1 MIYSNDNQIE
11 NNENFKNTDLQL
23 IQNINTFGNDNIIR
37 NSNEILFERDSN
49 LNEPLFRPSQVRYT
63 LPQNDDYSQMDNTK
77 SYDVNSKD
85 EYLDIQENNDNNIND
100 NNDNKNN
107 FEKNNDNDN
116 NNNDND
122 NNNNNNNNE
131 NKINDIVDNNI
142 INNEKNN
149 YINNNNN
156 IDNNIINNNNNE
168 INNNNHIINNDDN
181 KNNDINNN
189 ISNNKDN
196 NKNKDNNNIIIN
208 NDDNKIEN
216 NKNHIDTNVKKNK
229 NIFINIEEEIK
240 KNNNN
245 NIKELINNENNEIKI
260 NNENNKNNKVNNN
273 NINLEKNKK
282 NIFEDELVIIDKN
295 ENNELTLSQNFSA
308 KLSFS
313 KIDKKKFNNSKKSTN
328 SIIKNDLNHIILEYK
343 IILIGSSGVGKTGIF
358 NRYISNTFIE
368 DYKCTIS
375 ATNKIKKI
383 SLNDKTIAKLS
394 IWDTAGEEKYKS
406 ITRQYF
412 KHSKG
417 AIIVY
422 DINDRKSYEEVND
435 WIKFVK
441 EELSDVVIMIV
452 GNKIDLDKRVVSE
465 DEAKKF
471 CNENGYLFLEVSA
484 KKGTNVSLIF
494 EKLSWEIWEN
504 DKKKDD
510 DKIIFMSQANKSL
523 EIMNFKDKKNKI
535 CC

>member
-1 MIYSNDNQIE
+1 MIFNDNQIE

-37 NSNEILFERDSN
+37 NSNEILYERDSN
-49 LNEPLFRPSQVRYT
+49 LNEPLFRPSQARYT

-85 EYLDIQENNDNNIND
+85 DYLDIQEMNDNNIIDND
-100 NNDNKNN
+100 ENKNN
-107 FEKNNDNDN
+107 YENNNI
-116 NNNDND
+116 NNNDK
-122 NNNNNNNNE
+122 E
-131 NKINDIVDNNI
+131 NKINDNVENNI
-142 INNEKNN
+142 IKNEENNN
-149 YINNNNN
+149 INNNNN
-156 IDNNIINNNNNE
+156 IINDNNIINNNNEMSNH
-168 INNNNHIINNDDN
+168 NNIINNDDN

-196 NKNKDNNNIIIN
+196 NKNKDNNNIN
-208 NDDNKIEN
+208 NDNNNKIEN
-216 NKNHIDTNVKKNK
+216 NKNHIDTKFEKNK
-229 NIFINIEEEIK
+229 NKIIKNEEEIK
-240 KNNNN
+240 ENNNN
-245 NIKELINNENNEIKI
+245 NIKKLINNENNEIKI
-260 NNENNKNNKVNNN
+260 NNENEINKNNN
-273 NINLEKNKK
+273 NINNKVKNNNKNLEKNNK
-282 NIFEDELVIIDKN
+282 NNFEDELVIVDKN
-295 ENNELTLSQNFSA
+295 EKNELTLSQNFSA
-308 KLSFS
+308 KTSFS
-313 KIDKKKFNNSKKSTN
+313 KHDKKKFNNSKKSFN
-328 SIIKNDLNHIILEYK
+328 SVIKNDINHTIVEYK

-358 NRYISNTFIE
+358 NRYIFNTFYE
-368 DYKCTIS
+368 DYRCTIS
-375 ATNKIKKI
+375 ATNKTKKI

-406 ITRQYF
+406 VTKQYF

-422 DINDRKSYEEVND
+422 DINDRKSYEEKID
-435 WIKFVK
+435 WINFVK

-471 CNENGYLFLEVSA
+471 CNQNGYLFSEVSA

-504 DKKKDD
+504 DKKKNDE
-510 DKIIFMSQANKSL
+510 DKIIFMSQTNKSL

>member
-1 MIYSNDNQIE
+1 MIFNDNQIE

-37 NSNEILFERDSN
+37 NSNEILYERDSN
-49 LNEPLFRPSQVRYT
+49 LNEPLFRPSQARYT

-85 EYLDIQENNDNNIND
+85 DYLDIQEMNDNNIIDND
-100 NNDNKNN
+100 ENKNN
-107 FEKNNDNDN
+107 YE
-116 NNNDND
+116 
-122 NNNNNNNNE
+122 NNNNNNNDKE

-142 INNEKNN
+142 IKNEENNN
-149 YINNNNN
+149 INNNNN
-156 IDNNIINNNNNE
+156 IINDNNIINNNNEMSNH
-168 INNNNHIINNDDN
+168 NNIINNDDN
-181 KNNDINNN
+181 KNNDINND

-196 NKNKDNNNIIIN
+196 NKNKDNNNIN
-208 NDDNKIEN
+208 NDNNNKIEN
-216 NKNHIDTNVKKNK
+216 NKNHIDTKFEKNK
-229 NIFINIEEEIK
+229 NTIIKNEEEIK
-240 KNNNN
+240 ENNNNN
-245 NIKELINNENNEIKI
+245 NIKKLINNENNEIKI
-260 NNENNKNNKVNNN
+260 NNENEINKNNN
-273 NINLEKNKK
+273 NINNKVKNNNKNLEKNNK
-282 NIFEDELVIIDKN
+282 NNFEDELVIVDKN
-295 ENNELTLSQNFSA
+295 EKNELTLSQNFSA
-308 KLSFS
+308 KTSFS
-313 KIDKKKFNNSKKSTN
+313 KHDKKKFNSSKKSFN
-328 SIIKNDLNHIILEYK
+328 SIIKNDLNHTIVEYK

-358 NRYISNTFIE
+358 NRYIFNTFFE

-375 ATNKIKKI
+375 ATNKTKKI

-406 ITRQYF
+406 VTKQYF

-422 DINDRKSYEEVND
+422 DINDRKSYEEKID
-435 WIKFVK
+435 WINFVK

-471 CNENGYLFLEVSA
+471 CNQNGYLFSEVSA

-504 DKKKDD
+504 DKKKNDE
-510 DKIIFMSQANKSL
+510 DKIIFMSQTNKSL

>member
-122 NNNNNNNNE
+122 NNNNNNNE

-229 NIFINIEEEIK
+229 NIFINNEEEIK
-240 KNNNN
+240 KNNN

>member
-1 MIYSNDNQIE
+1 MIFNDNQIE

-37 NSNEILFERDSN
+37 NSNEILYERDSN
-49 LNEPLFRPSQVRYT
+49 LNEPLFRPSQARYT

-85 EYLDIQENNDNNIND
+85 DYLDIQEMNDNNIIDND
-100 NNDNKNN
+100 ENKNN
-107 FEKNNDNDN
+107 YE
-116 NNNDND
+116 
-122 NNNNNNNNE
+122 NNNNNNNDKE

-142 INNEKNN
+142 IKNEENNN
-149 YINNNNN
+149 INNNNN
-156 IDNNIINNNNNE
+156 IINDNNIINNNNEMSNH
-168 INNNNHIINNDDN
+168 NNIINNDDN

-196 NKNKDNNNIIIN
+196 NKNKDNNNIN
-208 NDDNKIEN
+208 NDNNNKIEN
-216 NKNHIDTNVKKNK
+216 NKNHIDTKFEKNK
-229 NIFINIEEEIK
+229 NKIIKNDEEIK
-240 KNNNN
+240 ENNNNNN
-245 NIKELINNENNEIKI
+245 NIKKLINNENNEIKI
-260 NNENNKNNKVNNN
+260 NNENEINKNNN
-273 NINLEKNKK
+273 NINNKVKNNNKNLEKNNK
-282 NIFEDELVIIDKN
+282 NNFEDELVIVDKN
-295 ENNELTLSQNFSA
+295 EKNELTLSQNFSA
-308 KLSFS
+308 KTSFS
-313 KIDKKKFNNSKKSTN
+313 KHDKKKFNNSKKSFN
-328 SIIKNDLNHIILEYK
+328 SVIKNDINHTIVEYK

-358 NRYISNTFIE
+358 NRYIFNTFYE
-368 DYKCTIS
+368 DYRCTIS
-375 ATNKIKKI
+375 ATNKTKKI

-406 ITRQYF
+406 VTKQYF
-412 KHSKG
+412 KHTKG

-422 DINDRKSYEEVND
+422 DINDRKSYEEKID
-435 WIKFVK
+435 WINFVK

-471 CNENGYLFLEVSA
+471 CNQNGYLFSEVSA

-504 DKKKDD
+504 DKKKNDE
-510 DKIIFMSQANKSL
+510 DKIIFMSQTNKSL